1 MPPDACVGSNATP
14 VEYFGEEVV
23 AGTLDCLR
31 GSPLFSG
38 VPEAVVLEA
47 AATFTLRR
55 TRAGTSIEPGGAC
68 ARDAGVYV
76 VRGGTVRMEF
86 RIAPDTALDCGE
98 LRRGDAFGLESLF
111 AAAPGPSIRSAG
123 SALVMYA
130 PAERFA
136 NLAGSSPELMRNVA
150 RGLAATLAAT
160 SGALYG
166 YRSIGLARRLLEILQ
181 ETASRYGVTVAD
193 GILLDVAL
201 APADLAALAGASE
214 ARVESALALLQRE
227 GAIRID
233 GPLIRLLSGR

>member
-1 MPPDACVGSNATP
+1 
-14 VEYFGEEVV
+14 VEFFGDEVV

-31 GSPLFSG
+31 GSPLFAG

-47 AATFTLRR
+47 AATFSLRR
-55 TRAGTSIEPGGAC
+55 THAGASIDPCGAC

-76 VRGGTVRMEF
+76 VRGGTLRMEF
-86 RIAPDTALDCGE
+86 RIAADSALDCGE

-111 AAAPGPSIRSAG
+111 AGSSGPSVRSAG
-123 SALVMYA
+123 TALVMHA
-130 PAERFA
+130 SAERFA
-136 NLAGSSPELMRNVA
+136 TLAGSSPQLMTNVA

-181 ETASRYGVTVAD
+181 DTASRYGVTVTD

-214 ARVESALALLQRE
+214 ARVAGALALLQRE
-227 GAIRID
+227 GVIRID
-233 GPLIRLLSGR
+233 GPLIRILSGR